1 MSALYGAVAL
11 TEMHAHTVAIAEHLH
26 LDVTRLLDVL
36 LAIDFRRAERC
47 ASLRLTG
54 GERLCGGGALAHD
67 SHAAAAATGRR
78 LEDDGIAGLVGDL
91 ERLRLTLERQLA
103 AGHDRHARLLGDD
116 PRLRLVAHQADG
128 LRARPDERQTGG
140 PTGVRERRILGQE
153 SIPRVNGL
161 AVGHDGRRD

>member
-1 MSALYGAVAL
+1 MSALHGAVAL

-54 GERLCGGGALAHD
+54 GERLCGDGALAHD

-78 LEDDGIAGLVGDL
+78 LEHDGIAGLVGDL
-91 ERLRLTLERQLA
+91 ERVRLTLERQIGWSARRTGNGCASAVECASTVRMPISRHVRMMRSAIAPRLA
-103 AGHDRHARLLGDD
+103 IRILWDARL
-116 PRLRLVAHQADG
+116 A
-128 LRARPDERQTGG
+128 T
-140 PTGVRERRILGQE
+140 
-153 SIPRVNGL
+153 
-161 AVGHDGRRD
+161 

>member
-1 MSALYGAVAL
+1 MSALRGAVAL

-91 ERLRLTLERQLA
+91 ERVRLTLERQLA

-116 PRLRLVAHQADG
+116 PRLRLVAHQAHSF
-128 LRARPDERQTGG
+128 RAPPGERPTGG
-140 PTGVRERRILGQE
+140 PTDVLERRILGQW
-153 SIPRVNGL
+153 SIRSKKDI
-161 AVGHDGRRD
+161 AV